1 MQPWSFGLPIQSHEH
16 ALPSRR
22 SSLGIVRRTGVAVG
36 FRAATRAL
44 LLALAA
50 ALAQTVSTVATAQA
64 NPPKD
69 RTPERAFTARA
80 DAREATRFSACRE
93 HFAHGE
99 PPRID
104 PQRIPSALRELC
116 FEAFAILHSGQ
127 SRTPVFVAQRLN
139 QQSLEAAVAVQRGD
153 RFYAEARL
161 PQSER
166 AQLEDY
172 HGSGWDRGHMAPAG
186 DMPSAAAMTQS
197 FSLANMVPQAR
208 ELNRG
213 VWADYEK
220 ATRRYVRR
228 VTGDV
233 YVITGPYYRE
243 RSAAARAI
251 GRSPVLIPDAV
262 FKLVYDPA
270 RRKAWAFWA
279 ENRDDTRAAQP
290 ISLQTLSERLGH
302 DFFPTVDHARLESP

>member
-1 MQPWSFGLPIQSHEH
+1 MDPRSPDQIPGQG
-16 ALPSRR
+16 SRR
-22 SSLGIVRRTGVAVG
+22 LSLSARIVRRLTEATVAVALG
-36 FRAATRAL
+36 GMAAGLGAPSSQAYAADAPETLTAF
-44 LLALAA
+44 AA
-50 ALAQTVSTVATAQA
+50 ASTTGAPAAGTR
-64 NPPKD
+64 NNSL
-69 RTPERAFTARA
+69 
-80 DAREATRFSACRE
+80 EATRFSACRE

-104 PQRIPSALRELC
+104 RQRIPSALRELC

-139 QQSLEAAVAVQRGD
+139 RASLEAAVAVQRGD

-161 PQSER
+161 PLADR

-233 YVITGPYYRE
+233 YVITGPFYRE
-243 RSAAARAI
+243 RGATARAI
-251 GRSPVLIPDAV
+251 GRSPVLVPDAV
-262 FKLVYDPA
+262 FKLVYDPS
-270 RRKAWAFWA
+270 RRKAWAFWS
-279 ENRDDTRAAQP
+279 ENRDDARAAQP
-290 ISLQTLSERLGH
+290 IALQDLADRLGH
-302 DFFPTVDHARLESP
+302 DFFPTVDKTTLERP